1 MALVVQCSDASSSPF
16 SPPSSILFFS
26 RLPLLPSSFMA
37 YRKPSQLAST
47 YPAQF
52 TISTLQQTPFL
63 LYTNKLVQIKLPAP
77 PANTAEGG
85 KASLQPECTV
95 PVSEREIE
103 AVQARKTFLPSWGF
117 RTLNILTK
125 SRKYIW
131 HWRTVQE
138 ISLIQP
144 NNRQEFTTVNPSSVQ
159 DNSSRKLFP
168 RGFFGSF

>member
-1 MALVVQCSDASSSPF
+1 VIYDLIYTLVDGRGQRYKVMALVVQCSDASSSLF

-52 TISTLQQTPFL
+52 IISTLERTPFL

-77 PANTAEGG
+77 PANAAEGG

-103 AVQARKTFLPSWGF
+103 AVQARKTFF
-117 RTLNILTK
+117 AIL
-125 SRKYIW
+125 R
-131 HWRTVQE
+131 
-138 ISLIQP
+138 L
-144 NNRQEFTTVNPSSVQ
+144 Q
-159 DNSSRKLFP
+159 DAEHFDKIT
-168 RGFFGSF
+168 